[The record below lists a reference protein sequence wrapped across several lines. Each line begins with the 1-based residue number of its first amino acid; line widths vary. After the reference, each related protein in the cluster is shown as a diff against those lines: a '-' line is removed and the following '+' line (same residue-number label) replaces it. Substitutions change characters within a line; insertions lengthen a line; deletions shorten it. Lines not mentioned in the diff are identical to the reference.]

1 MNNRRPFFAISVIA
15 TLILFISGCTPL
27 RPATDP
33 QMDKKA
39 FSMSR
44 EAKSFNRHITAS
56 RGKGWAKLETPGK
69 TDRYRMAW
77 AAVYPNKIRIT
88 FLLSGNP
95 VETIISTGE
104 KISFLSHS
112 GKHSFYTSDAKDP
125 DMKDYLEVP
134 VKMSELISIFLGHIP
149 LKEFNDAYFSPSDS
163 SFTTIITHQ
172 ERKDGIQRL
181 NYSSNGK
188 IKRIESLDNF
198 GNPLYDIHVLEYK
211 THEADNIPVKLQIKD
226 RENRIMT
233 LEIADFEPNPLIK
246 DSVFQ
251 LTE

>member
-1 MNNRRPFFAISVIA
+1 
-15 TLILFISGCTPL
+15 
-27 RPATDP
+27 
-33 QMDKKA
+33 
-39 FSMSR
+39 
-44 EAKSFNRHITAS
+44 
-56 RGKGWAKLETPGK
+56 
-69 TDRYRMAW
+69 MAW

-125 DMKDYLEVP
+125 DMKDYLDVP

-181 NYSSNGK
+181 NYSSNEK
-188 IKRIESLDNF
+188 IIRIESLDNF

-211 THEADNIPVKLQIKD
+211 THEADNIPVKLQIAGGKVLHVQIQEVPR
-226 RENRIMT
+226 REREVPMMG
-233 LEIADFEPNPLIK
+233 EIVDGEQNFGFLNFA
-246 DSVFQ
+246 V
-251 LTE
+251 